1 MMEGVDEPLSYVHSL
16 PSDCSQKA
24 EREIKQRRKIRELEN
39 RKARDEA
46 ITLTGTHNKLY
57 FREFWHRYQS
67 DQMTG
72 TYCCKLFLWQW
83 PNMASAEPKKQEVPS
98 LGHLGFLLVAQS
110 CILPT
115 FLPLSYG

>member
-1 MMEGVDEPLSYVHSL
+1 MRPEF
-16 PSDCSQKA
+16 
-24 EREIKQRRKIRELEN
+24 
-39 RKARDEA
+39 

-57 FREFWHRYQS
+57 FREFWHCYQS